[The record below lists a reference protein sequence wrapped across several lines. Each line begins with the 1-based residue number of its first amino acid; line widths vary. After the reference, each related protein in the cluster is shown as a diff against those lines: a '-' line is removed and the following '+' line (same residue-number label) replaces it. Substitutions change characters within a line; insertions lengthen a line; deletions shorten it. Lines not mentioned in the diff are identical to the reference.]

1 MISYVL
7 YVFLYSVQGHAILLI
22 ENNPFPTP
30 EACKMVRDSIN
41 ERKVTKIGP
50 YEFRVGSATCHSRNR
65 RASVI
70 EQATPP
76 RKPVGGLNK
85 EGVEYVKE

>member
-30 EACKMVRDSIN
+30 EACKMVRDTIN
-41 ERKVTKIGP
+41 EHKVTKIGP
-50 YEFRVGSATCHSRNR
+50 YEFRV
-65 RASVI
+65 
-70 EQATPP
+70 TPP
-76 RKPVGGLNK
+76 RKPERIL
-85 EGVEYVKE
+85 GVNRHE

>member
-22 ENNPFPTP
+22 ENNPFSTP

-41 ERKVTKIGP
+41 EHKVTKIGP

-65 RASVI
+65 GASVI
-70 EQATPP
+70 KQVTPP

-85 EGVEYVKE
+85 EGVEDVKE